1 MTSAAWAIAP
11 PVHNLGSEWWCQ
23 LPPPLCIAVLR
34 SAFSS
39 HRETAAVRKSG
50 AWRFDGMVPRTHDAR
65 AFDSDDDDGVPGREQ
80 GSTSSITQNDQYGV
94 EWDDIDGAQ
103 SPAMEAARLLHTA
116 RQGWWTCHAGG

>member
-1 MTSAAWAIAP
+1 
-11 PVHNLGSEWWCQ
+11 
-23 LPPPLCIAVLR
+23 
-34 SAFSS
+34 
-39 HRETAAVRKSG
+39 
-50 AWRFDGMVPRTHDAR
+50 MVPRTHDAR

-116 RQGWWTCHAGG
+116 RQGWWTYHAGG